1 MGNLFNEMDK
11 QADDIM
17 SLSIRQSSLKTT
29 IKELETIAYHLR
41 DTEQLLM
48 ANWMERCIKDLKN
61 YSNDRV

>member
-11 QADDIM
+11 QVEEIM
-17 SLSIRQSSLKTT
+17 SLSIRESSIDSA

-48 ANWMERCIKDLKN
+48 ANWMDRCIATLKKETN
-61 YSNDRV
+61 GRV